1 MSFRME
7 DMFNVINVHHV
18 AVYPQTILNISM
30 IREDLYDTFH
40 AIRLSG
46 GCISKQKN
54 QNVSMNHEDVCH
66 ISPNREIVL

>member
-1 MSFRME
+1 ME

-30 IREDLYDTFH
+30 IHEDLYDTFD

-46 GCISKQKN
+46 GCISQQRNCIVICIAEGGIISKTN
-54 QNVSMNHEDVCH
+54 YRVNVSNV
-66 ISPNREIVL
+66 